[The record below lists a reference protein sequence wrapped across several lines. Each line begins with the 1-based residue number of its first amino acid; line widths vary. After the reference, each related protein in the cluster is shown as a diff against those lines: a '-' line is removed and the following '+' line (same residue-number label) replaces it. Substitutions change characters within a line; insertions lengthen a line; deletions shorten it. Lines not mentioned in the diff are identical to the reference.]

1 MTGMS
6 LLRGGSLAAAV
17 ALALGG
23 CVTYQ
28 PVPLLLQPP
37 IYPILSVDASMSC
50 EAMTASFIFSARR
63 AARLEYW
70 LHVGPLPGYGTDR
83 FGVDAPIELA
93 TERRRLDALSDLQ
106 RTRGCPVMDPGPAVS
121 YERQKLEPVSEPLR
135 QPPSQPPLRVRG

>member
-1 MTGMS
+1 MMIAKS
-6 LLRGGSLAAAV
+6 LLRALGLAAAV
-17 ALALGG
+17 ALISLGG
-23 CVTYQ
+23 CVTYE
-28 PVPLLLQPP
+28 PGPLVPRPAYL
-37 IYPILSVDASMSC
+37 ILPVDASMSC

-121 YERQKLEPVSEPLR
+121 YERQKLEPVSEPL
-135 QPPSQPPLRVRG
+135 SGPPLRVRG